1 MLQRLLLISEA
12 EAEAAGEVAAPIL
25 LLLLLLLLGSNEGG
39 EEGAAVE
46 AAVVEAEIPFQ
57 SMSALLSL
65 PPLLIL
71 EAEEAGAEALPP
83 RADCSK
89 IGRSYCRSHHYQLS
103 YSHPVHLPAYASVGS
118 AVSSAA
124 GSGVHNCH
132 NIRHNPPHTRDLHT
146 SNHPPP
152 LPPRRRCSRASRPRR
167 SLRR

>member
-1 MLQRLLLISEA
+1 MLQRLLLIP
-12 EAEAAGEVAAPIL
+12 EAEAAGEVAAPILLL

-65 PPLLIL
+65 PLLLIS

-103 YSHPVHLPAYASVGS
+103 HSQSAHLPAY
-118 AVSSAA
+118 VSDVSAA
-124 GSGVHNCH
+124 DSVGSGVHNCH
-132 NIRHNPPHTRDLHT
+132 NIRHNPHHTRDLHT

-167 SLRR
+167 SPRR

>member
-12 EAEAAGEVAAPIL
+12 EAAGEVAAPTLLL
-25 LLLLLLLLGSNEGG
+25 LLLLLLLLGSNEG
-39 EEGAAVE
+39 EEE
-46 AAVVEAEIPFQ
+46 AAVVVAAVGTAEILSQ
-57 SMSALLSL
+57 SMSSLLSL
-65 PPLLIL
+65 PLLLIL

-118 AVSSAA
+118 AASAV

-167 SLRR
+167 SPRR